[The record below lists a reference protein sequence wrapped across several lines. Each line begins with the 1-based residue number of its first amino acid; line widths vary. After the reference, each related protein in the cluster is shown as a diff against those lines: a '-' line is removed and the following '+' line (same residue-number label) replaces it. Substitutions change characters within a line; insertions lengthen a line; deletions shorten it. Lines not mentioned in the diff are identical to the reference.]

1 MVDGKLEKI
10 PVGYIETPRPLGAG
24 VYVLVEVQAP
34 DGYVKSRPVAF
45 EIYGDKVS
53 YYQENIHRDGTMD
66 GYERKTAAKYEY
78 AIPVTGE
85 GNKISYETVSQIP
98 VKNHPSKMKIRKVE
112 DGDSC
117 VGNENGLLETDFQGL
132 KEESGGL

>member
-1 MVDGKLEKI
+1 
-10 PVGYIETPRPLGAG
+10 
-24 VYVLVEVQAP
+24 
-34 DGYVKSRPVAF
+34 
-45 EIYGDKVS
+45 
-53 YYQENIHRDGTMD
+53 MD

-85 GNKISYETVSQIP
+85 GNKTSYETVSQIP

-132 KEESGGL
+132 KEESGGLEEKILVNDACLLYTSSISSVALQSLSVSICTTVFIPLPFYGQTFF